1 MSRSRPHPLLHTL
14 LFSLALA
21 VVLAGVSSAA
31 LAKEP
36 PRRTHGAVHH
46 MSSMGEMA
54 AKARAAVEKAV
65 TVGRLTGV
73 AQLGDGC
80 DNQPDCGDDSDGPAG
95 GQAEVS
101 IAVDSTGKHIVIGF
115 NDTRGFANN
124 PVSVSGYMYSDDGGV
139 TFVDGGQLPSPGTDT
154 IGTTRLP
161 QVFGDP
167 EVKYMGGCNFIYSSI
182 VVAKFSPTRTVQTMG
197 VHRSTDCGH
206 SWTGP
211 FVVGPASNP
220 HGQVSG
226 TGSPRDAADKEFM
239 DVDPDTGRVLLS
251 WSNFTPFSLGGV
263 EISTTYSDD
272 IMTGTP
278 PTWSARQIVAATAAD
293 GQSSIPRFAGRG
305 SSNAY
310 VAWRRFPFPG
320 TFGGNGNTIGFVRS
334 TDNGASWSAPIEL
347 GPEFFTMDQV
357 LGNDRVN
364 TAPSLAVDNSRGD
377 NRGNVYVI
385 YQDNDGHDGADIVFQ
400 RSTDGGL
407 TFSAPVAINS
417 RPGNDRA
424 QWNSWITV
432 DRDTGRIWAFYYDQG
447 IAANGDLTETTVTF
461 SDDTGRHWSA
471 PEPLT
476 DRPWHAGWGNDTGQP
491 NLGDYNEAVAQGGEL
506 FAAFG
511 ATSRPPA
518 GFADGQPTS
527 ANMTTPDV
535 FFRRV
540 PGRRDGEGDHGD
552 GHGDVAQVKK
562 VAAKEGDGHGG
573 GSPVSRATN
582 SLPVSLSNLTFTE
595 SGGNGNIDP
604 GDTVRLKIELR
615 NYVTNSIASAAT
627 IHEASARL
635 STATPGVT
643 VVRRSSD
650 YRSIAPGGTAT
661 NQDDFVL
668 QVASTFVP
676 GTPIELVLQVQG
688 EERGSATLL
697 RTLFTGTPSP
707 TVIFSEDF
715 NSVAPGALPAGWTTS
730 HAGGANTVPWT
741 TSASFC
747 GATSNAAFH
756 QNAADGPGPGPF
768 TNTRFER
775 LFSPVFAVPANADY
789 VTLDMDVCY
798 DTEDDPNF
806 NILAYDGFLIRL
818 TDFTPGR
825 LLRSELSEAF
835 EDELFTGSFQHFPK
849 HFPRSGN
856 GNYFQDMS
864 AWAGFSNGVQ
874 HVHMR
879 LPGMAGSQVQ
889 LRFEFTQDS
898 IGTCA
903 DVRPGHACGVSFDNV
918 VVKSVVN
925 VHP

>member
-1 MSRSRPHPLLHTL
+1 MSKSKSHLFQSL
-14 LFSLALA
+14 LFSVALA
-21 VVLAGVSSAA
+21 AVLAGVSTAA
-31 LAKEP
+31 MAKEP
-36 PRRTHGAVHH
+36 ARRQHGATPH
-46 MSSMGEMA
+46 MSAMGALA
-54 AKARAAVEKAV
+54 AKARTAIANTA
-65 TVGRLTGV
+65 VGRLTGV
-73 AQLGDGC
+73 SQVGDGC
-80 DNQPDCGDDSDGPAG
+80 DNAPDCADDSTGPAG

-101 IAVDSTGKHIVIGF
+101 IAVDKTGKHVVIGF

-124 PVSVSGYMYSDDGGV
+124 PVSVSGFMYSDDGGV
-139 TFVDGGQLPSPGTDT
+139 TFVDGGQLPSPGLDT

-167 EVKYMGGCNFIYSSI
+167 EIKYLGGCNFTYSSI
-182 VVAKFSPTRTVQTMG
+182 LVSKFSATRAVQTMG

-206 SWTGP
+206 TWTGP
-211 FVVGPASNP
+211 FEVTPATNP

-239 DVDPDTGRVLLS
+239 DVDPDTGRAILS
-251 WSNFTPFSLGGV
+251 WSNFTPFSAGGV
-263 EISTTYSDD
+263 EISTTYSDN

-278 PTWSARQIVAATAAD
+278 PTWSARQIVAATATD

-305 SSNAY
+305 SANAY

-320 TFGGNGNTIGFVRS
+320 VFGGNGNTIGFARS
-334 TDNGASWSAPIEL
+334 TDNGATWSAPVDL
-347 GPEFFTMDQV
+347 TPEFFTMDQV

-364 TAPSLAVDNSRGD
+364 TAPALAVDLSRGE
-377 NRGNVYVI
+377 NSGNVYVI
-385 YQDNDGHDGADIVFQ
+385 YQNNDLHDGADIDFR

-407 TFSAPVAINS
+407 TFSSAIKVNS

-432 DRDTGRIWAFYYDQG
+432 DQDTGRVWVFYYDQG
-447 IAANGDLTETTVTF
+447 IAATGDLTETTVTF
-461 SDDTGRHWSA
+461 SDDGGRHWSA

-476 DRPWHAGWGNDTGQP
+476 DRPYHAGWGNDTGQP

-527 ANMTTPDV
+527 ASMTTPDV

-540 PGRRDGEGDHGD
+540 PGRRGD
-552 GHGDVAQVKK
+552 GHGDHGEIAQVKK
-562 VAAKEGDGHGG
+562 AVAKDDGGHGSG
-573 GSPVSRATN
+573 GSAASRATN
-582 SLPVSLSNLTFTE
+582 GLPVSMGDVTFTE

-604 GDTVRLKIELR
+604 GDTVRLKIALR
-615 NYVTNSIASAAT
+615 NYVTNPLSAAS

-635 STATPGVT
+635 STTTPGVT
-643 VVRRSSD
+643 VVERDSD
-650 YRSIAPGGTAT
+650 YEGLTPGATAT
-661 NQDDFVL
+661 NEDAFVL

-676 GTPIELVLQVQG
+676 GTPIELALKVSG
-688 EERGSATLL
+688 ERGTATLL
-697 RTLFTGTPSP
+697 RTLFTGTPSA
-707 TVIFSEDF
+707 TTIFAEDF
-715 NSVAPGALPAGWTTS
+715 NSVAPGTLPAGWATS
-730 HAGGANTVPWT
+730 HAGGLNTVPWT
-741 TSASFC
+741 TSSSFC

-775 LFSPVFAVPANADY
+775 LFSPVFTVPANAEY

-806 NILAYDGFLIRL
+806 NILAYDGFLVRL

-825 LLRSELSEAF
+825 LLRSELAEAF
-835 EDELFTGSFQHFPK
+835 EDELTTGAIQHFPK
-849 HFPRSGN
+849 HFPRSSN

-889 LRFEFTQDS
+889 LRFEYTQDS
-898 IGTCA
+898 IGICS

-918 VVKSVVN
+918 VVKSVVS